1 MVPSASTKKSTV
13 KIVLTAASAL
23 LIIGAAVAWYFFTK
37 GFDDTATVKAD
48 YTVTAMGLIAE
59 FKSNEAAANKK
70 YAEKIVAVSGRVTA
84 VESADTTLN
93 LKMAGEDGS
102 YILFAFQ
109 QNGQAAV
116 KQVKEGDSVSIKGSC
131 NGGTYSEILEAESI
145 TFKRCTLNK

>member
-1 MVPSASTKKSTV
+1 
-13 KIVLTAASAL
+13 
-23 LIIGAAVAWYFFTK
+23 
-37 GFDDTATVKAD
+37 
-48 YTVTAMGLIAE
+48 MGLIAE

-70 YAEKIVAVSGRVTA
+70 YAEKIVAVNGRVTA